1 MDSDNEENEN
11 LFREF
16 TEETP
21 DNSEEIPKKPT
32 KAQTKP
38 IKIIRPPERS
48 AQFYRDFNKINEFKR
63 VFAKQ
68 CEEVNLKGSET
79 WGDEEAAEV
88 LDRCKMLTSSSNS
101 GSAHR
106 IAFKC
111 ALGVAENRI
120 APMLR
125 MDITGFA
132 ELAGNDPAILQA
144 LDEAA
149 LVNDWNFTMT
159 PEQRLVMGLATL
171 AVRLDAVNK
180 REAAASGAAGA
191 AADTGKKA
199 PSVEELQ
206 EQFNGL

>member
-1 MDSDNEENEN
+1 MDSDNEESDKIFE
-11 LFREF
+11 EF
-16 TEETP
+16 TQETGDDFEETP
-21 DNSEEIPKKPT
+21 KKPA
-32 KAQTKP
+32 KVQAKP
-38 IKIIRPPERS
+38 IKIVRPPDRS
-48 AQFYRDFNKINEFKR
+48 AQFYKDFSKINEFKR

-68 CEEVNLKGSET
+68 CAEVNLKGSET
-79 WGDEEAAEV
+79 WGDDEAAEV

-111 ALGVAENRI
+111 ALGVAETKV

-159 PEQRLVMGLATL
+159 PEQRLIMGLATL

-180 REAAASGAAGA
+180 REAGA
-191 AADTGKKA
+191 AAAAAPPAGSKTP
-199 PSVEELQ
+199 PSVEDLQ
-206 EQFNGL
+206 EQFNEL

>member
-1 MDSDNEENEN
+1 MDSDNEESDKIFE
-11 LFREF
+11 EF
-16 TEETP
+16 TQETGDDSEETP
-21 DNSEEIPKKPT
+21 KKPA

-38 IKIIRPPERS
+38 IKIVRPPDRS
-48 AQFYRDFNKINEFKR
+48 AQFYKDFSKINEFKR

-68 CEEVNLKGSET
+68 CAEVNLKGSET
-79 WGDEEAAEV
+79 WGDDEAAEV

-159 PEQRLVMGLATL
+159 PEQRLIMGLATL

-180 REAAASGAAGA
+180 REAGA
-191 AADTGKKA
+191 AAAAAPPAGSKTP
-199 PSVEELQ
+199 PSVEDLQ
-206 EQFNGL
+206 EQFNEL

>member
-1 MDSDNEENEN
+1 MDSDNEESDKIFE
-11 LFREF
+11 EF
-16 TEETP
+16 TQETGDDSEETP
-21 DNSEEIPKKPT
+21 KKPA
-32 KAQTKP
+32 KVQTKP
-38 IKIIRPPERS
+38 IKIVRPPDRS
-48 AQFYRDFNKINEFKR
+48 AQFYKDFSKINEFKR

-68 CEEVNLKGSET
+68 CAEVNLKGSET
-79 WGDEEAAEV
+79 WGDDEAAEV

-159 PEQRLVMGLATL
+159 PEQRLIMGLATL

-180 REAAASGAAGA
+180 REAGA
-191 AADTGKKA
+191 AAAAAPPAGSKTP
-199 PSVEELQ
+199 PSVEDLQ
-206 EQFNGL
+206 EQFNEL